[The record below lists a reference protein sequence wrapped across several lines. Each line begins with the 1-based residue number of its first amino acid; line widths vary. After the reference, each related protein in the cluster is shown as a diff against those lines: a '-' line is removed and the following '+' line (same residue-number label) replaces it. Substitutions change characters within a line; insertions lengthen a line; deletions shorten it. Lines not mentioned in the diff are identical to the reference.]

1 MTFFF
6 IFPFSLSVINFKKKR
21 HVLLPSG
28 SLFHPRT
35 NGYTGCVLSNGV
47 TLISGPS
54 EFWTAP
60 PPSFSLQRNDL
71 SEAFA
76 RPPQQRKRQI
86 VVMLASTATL
96 MAKVRK
102 YSEHSL
108 ARLRCYRPP
117 WQLQDSDNHRFSYSL
132 LSFPAISGLHTDP
145 RTFLKPS
152 FAVYS

>member
-1 MTFFF
+1 M
-6 IFPFSLSVINFKKKR
+6 VINFKKKR
-21 HVLLPSG
+21 HELLPSG

-35 NGYTGCVLSNGV
+35 NGDTGCVQSNGV

-71 SEAFA
+71 SEAFPH
-76 RPPQQRKRQI
+76 PPRRRKRQS

-96 MAKVRK
+96 AAKVRK

-108 ARLRCYRPP
+108 ATLHCYRPP
-117 WQLQDSDNHRFSYSL
+117 WRLQDT
-132 LSFPAISGLHTDP
+132 G
-145 RTFLKPS
+145 
-152 FAVYS
+152 